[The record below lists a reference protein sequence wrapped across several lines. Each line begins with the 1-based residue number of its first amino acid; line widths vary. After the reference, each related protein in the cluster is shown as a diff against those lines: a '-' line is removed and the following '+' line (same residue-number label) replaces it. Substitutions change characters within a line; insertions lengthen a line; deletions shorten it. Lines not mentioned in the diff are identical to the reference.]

1 MIALAQ
7 QLRRSPYGLSRSV
20 LLLIALTAALIVG
33 LLAMHALAT
42 PAAHAEPAAAAVSVE
57 ASAAHGHDAPTTDDG
72 CPDCGEH
79 EAMLAMACVLALLV
93 VSLLLLLPRASVTWV
108 VPFGRA
114 GPPAVAGRVALSRP
128 PSLLVLCISR
138 T

>member
-7 QLRRSPYGLSRSV
+7 RLRRSPDALGRSV
-20 LLLIALTAALIVG
+20 LLLIALTAAVIVG
-33 LLAMHALAT
+33 LLAMHALNT
-42 PAAHAEPAAAAVSVE
+42 PTARHETAVVVSVQE
-57 ASAAHGHDAPTTDDG
+57 SGAAHGHDAPTSDDS

-79 EAMLAMACVLALLV
+79 EAMLAMACGLALLV
-93 VSLLLLLPRASVTWV
+93 VSLLFLVPRAGGTAGV
-108 VPFGRA
+108 VGRA
-114 GPPAVAGRVALSRP
+114 WPLLVRGPAALYRP